1 MNAIILIVLGILCV
15 LAALNLT
22 RGRTAPTP
30 PPVATPVA
38 PTLDPEALLAPVR
51 EQIGVIQKALA
62 DNRVAAAEEKAT
74 LLKEFQNVSVMNNR
88 LFEQGTRL
96 NEATIQIS
104 TALQGTKVS
113 GDWGE
118 LQLKRTVELAGM
130 TKHISW
136 VDQAVTA
143 GEDTNIR
150 PDLIV
155 NLPNG
160 RRIIVDAK
168 APKIDFENSTNA
180 AKVQADA
187 LKKHVRDLAAK
198 DYSRYVDGAVDFV
211 VLFVPTEGVLATS
224 LTADPT
230 LSEFAIGSRVLL
242 ATPMTLLGML
252 RSVEYGWKQVA
263 QAENAAI
270 IAKEAAELSDRLA
283 TFVDHFNKVGSG
295 LKQAVENFNRA
306 ASSFETRLRPQSR
319 KMRELGVPAANEIS
333 EVKEISEVNRSVT
346 WDD

>member
-1 MNAIILIVLGILCV
+1 MNTVILIVLVVLCGLV
-15 LAALNLT
+15 ALNLL
-22 RGRTAPTP
+22 RSRTAPTP
-30 PPVATPVA
+30 PPVAAPVA
-38 PTLDPEALLAPVR
+38 PVLDPESLLAPVR
-51 EQIGVIQKALA
+51 EQIQVIQRALA
-62 DNRVAAAEEKAT
+62 ENRVAAAEEKAT
-74 LLKEFQNVSVMNNR
+74 LLKEFQNVSDQNNR
-88 LFEQGTRL
+88 LFEQGNRL
-96 NEATIQIS
+96 NQATLQIS

-136 VDQAVTA
+136 VDQATTA
-143 GEDTNIR
+143 GEDANIR
-150 PDLIV
+150 PDLLV
-155 NLPNG
+155 SLPNG
-160 RRIIVDAK
+160 RRIVVDAK
-168 APKIDFENSTNA
+168 APKIDFENNA
-180 AKVQADA
+180 NAPKVQAEA
-187 LKKHVRDLAAK
+187 LKKHIRELAAK

-211 VLFVPTEGVLATS
+211 VLFVPTEGVLATA
-224 LTADPT
+224 LTADPA
-230 LSEFAIGSRVLL
+230 LSEFAIGSRILL

-295 LKQAVENFNRA
+295 LKSAVENFNKA
-306 ASSFETRLRPQSR
+306 ASSFESRLRPQSR

-333 EVKEISEVNRSVT
+333 EVKEISEVNRTVT